1 MHSPNP
7 NNEYEFLWN
16 RIMTDTPPSKLAQV
30 LQAGQFAMTAET
42 SPPDAASAHTVLDR
56 VTCLKGVADA
66 VNVTDGASAR
76 VHMSALAAAAIMARE
91 GIEPVLQLTTR
102 DRNRLALQGDVVG
115 AAALGIHNFLCLTG
129 DKMSA
134 GDQPDAAEVFEIDSG
149 ELMRQMRDMRDTGT
163 FPCGREISPAPAFF
177 LGAAEMPAEPG
188 DNWPAAR
195 LQAKIDNGTQFFQTQ
210 YCFELDKV
218 KRYCQALVDGGFTEQ
233 AHFLI
238 GIGPLASAK
247 SARWMNA
254 NLFGVHVP
262 DEIITRLQG
271 AADQK
276 AEGRAICAELLQ
288 GFADI
293 EGCAGAHLM
302 APHQEAACAQVI
314 QESGLLELRN

>member
-1 MHSPNP
+1 
-7 NNEYEFLWN
+7 
-16 RIMTDTPPSKLAQV
+16 MTQSAPSKLARV
-30 LQAGQFAMTAET
+30 LQAGHFAMTAET
-42 SPPDAASAHTVLDR
+42 SPPDAASPQAVIDR
-56 VTCLKGVADA
+56 VACLQGLADA

-76 VHMSALAAAAIMARE
+76 VHMSAFAAATIMLQN
-91 GIEPVLQLTTR
+91 GIEPVLQMTTR

-115 AAALGIHNFLCLTG
+115 ASALGIHNFLCLTG
-129 DKMSA
+129 DKMAA
-134 GDQPDAAEVFEIDSG
+134 GDQPDAAEVFELDSG
-149 ELMRQMRDMRDTGT
+149 ELMRQMRTMRDAGS
-163 FPCGREISPAPAFF
+163 FPSGRQIDPPPALF

-218 KRYCQALVDGGFTEQ
+218 KSYCQGLVDGGFTEQ
-233 AHFLI
+233 AYFLI

-247 SARWMNA
+247 SARWMND

-262 DEIITRLQG
+262 DAIIKRLEG
-271 AADQK
+271 AEDQR

-288 GFADI
+288 GFSEI

-302 APHQEAACAQVI
+302 APHGEVSCAQVI
-314 QESGLLELRN
+314 QESGLLELRS

>member
-1 MHSPNP
+1 
-7 NNEYEFLWN
+7 
-16 RIMTDTPPSKLAQV
+16 MTEAAPSKLGQV
-30 LQAGQFAMTAET
+30 LQAGQFAITAET
-42 SPPDAASAHTVLDR
+42 SPPDSSSPQSVLDR
-56 VTCLKGVADA
+56 VVCLKGLADA

-91 GIEPVLQLTTR
+91 GIEPVLQQTTR
-102 DRNRLALQGDVVG
+102 DRNRLALQGDVLG

-129 DKMSA
+129 DKMAA

-149 ELMRQMRDMRDTGT
+149 ELMRQMRDMRDAGT
-163 FPCGREISPAPAFF
+163 YPSGREINPAPSLF

-210 YCFELDKV
+210 YCFELEKV
-218 KRYCQALVDGGFTEQ
+218 RRYCQALVDGGFTEQ

-238 GIGPLASAK
+238 GIGPLASAR
-247 SARWMNA
+247 STRWMNN

-262 DEIITRLQG
+262 DEIIKRLE
-271 AADQK
+271 AADDQK

-288 GFADI
+288 GFAEI

-302 APHQEAACAQVI
+302 APHGEASCAQVI

>member
-1 MHSPNP
+1 
-7 NNEYEFLWN
+7 
-16 RIMTDTPPSKLAQV
+16 MTETAPSKLARV
-30 LQAGQFAMTAET
+30 LQAGQFAITAET
-42 SPPDAASAHTVLDR
+42 SPPDSSSPQSVLDR
-56 VTCLKGVADA
+56 VACLKGLADA

-91 GIEPVLQLTTR
+91 GIEPVLQQTTR
-102 DRNRLALQGDVVG
+102 DRNRLALQGDVLG

-129 DKMSA
+129 DKMAA

-149 ELMRQMRDMRDTGT
+149 ELMRQMRDMRDAGSY
-163 FPCGREISPAPAFF
+163 PSGREINPAPSLF

-210 YCFELDKV
+210 YCFELEKV
-218 KRYCQALVDGGFTEQ
+218 RRYCRALVDGGFTEQ

-247 SARWMNA
+247 SARWMND
-254 NLFGVHVP
+254 NLFGVQVP
-262 DEIITRLQG
+262 DEIIKRLE
-271 AADQK
+271 AADDQK

-288 GFADI
+288 GFSEI

-302 APHQEAACAQVI
+302 APHGEASCAQVI
-314 QESGLLELRN
+314 QESGLLELRK

>member
-1 MHSPNP
+1 
-7 NNEYEFLWN
+7 
-16 RIMTDTPPSKLAQV
+16 MTEKAPSKLARV
-30 LQAGQFAMTAET
+30 LQAGQFAITAET
-42 SPPDAASAHTVLDR
+42 SPPDSASAQTVLDR
-56 VTCLKGVADA
+56 VTCLKDVADA

-115 AAALGIHNFLCLTG
+115 AAALGVNNFLCLTG
-129 DKMSA
+129 DKMTA

-149 ELMRQMRDMRDTGT
+149 ALMRQMRDMRDQGT
-163 FPCGREISPAPAFF
+163 FPSGRAIEPAPSLF
-177 LGAAEMPAEPG
+177 LGAAEMPAVPD
-188 DNWPAAR
+188 DNWPAGR
-195 LQAKIDNGTQFFQTQ
+195 LQAKIDNGAQFFQTQ
-210 YCFELDKV
+210 YCFDLDKV
-218 KRYCQALVDGGFTEQ
+218 QRYCRGLVDGGFTEQ
-233 AHFLI
+233 AYFLI

-262 DEIITRLQG
+262 DAIIDRLEG
-271 AADQK
+271 ADDQR

-288 GFADI
+288 AFAEI

-314 QESGLLELRN
+314 RESGLLEARK

>member
-1 MHSPNP
+1 
-7 NNEYEFLWN
+7 
-16 RIMTDTPPSKLAQV
+16 MTDTAPGKLAQV
-30 LQAGQFAMTAET
+30 LQAGQFAITAET
-42 SPPDAASAHTVLDR
+42 SPPDSSSPQSVLDR
-56 VTCLKGVADA
+56 VVCLKGLADA

-91 GIEPVLQLTTR
+91 GIEPVLQQTTR
-102 DRNRLALQGDVVG
+102 DRNRLALQGDVLG

-129 DKMSA
+129 DKMAA

-149 ELMRQMRDMRDTGT
+149 ELMRQMRDMRDAGT
-163 FPCGREISPAPAFF
+163 YPSGREINPAPSLF

-210 YCFELDKV
+210 YCFELEKV
-218 KRYCQALVDGGFTEQ
+218 RRYCQALVDGGFTEQ

-238 GIGPLASAK
+238 GIGPLASAR
-247 SARWMNA
+247 SARWMND

-262 DEIITRLQG
+262 DEIIKRLE
-271 AADQK
+271 AADDQK

-288 GFADI
+288 GFSEI

-302 APHQEAACAQVI
+302 APHGEASCAQVI

>member
-1 MHSPNP
+1 MQQNSN
-7 NNEYEFLWN
+7 
-16 RIMTDTPPSKLAQV
+16 LAQV
-30 LQAGQFAMTAET
+30 LAAGHFAMTAET
-42 SPPDAASAHTVLDR
+42 SPPDAASPQAVLDR
-56 VTCLKGVADA
+56 VGCLKGVADA

-76 VHMSALAAAAIMARE
+76 VHMSALAAAAIMARD

-102 DRNRLALQGDVVG
+102 DRNRLALQGDVIG
-115 AAALGIHNFLCLTG
+115 ASALGIHNFLCLTG
-129 DKMSA
+129 DKMAA

-149 ELMRQMRDMRDTGT
+149 ELMRQMRDMRDSGS
-163 FPCGREISPAPAFF
+163 FPSGRAIDPPPALF
-177 LGAAEMPAEPG
+177 LGAAEMPAEPD
-188 DNWPAAR
+188 DNWPAGR

-247 SARWMNA
+247 SARWMND

-262 DEIITRLQG
+262 DHIIQRLEG

-288 GFADI
+288 GFAEI

-314 QESGLLELRN
+314 RESGLLELRNS

>member
-1 MHSPNP
+1 
-7 NNEYEFLWN
+7 
-16 RIMTDTPPSKLAQV
+16 MTDTAPGKLAQV

-42 SPPDAASAHTVLDR
+42 SPPDSSSPQSVLDR
-56 VTCLKGVADA
+56 VVCLKGLADA

-91 GIEPVLQLTTR
+91 GIEPVLQQTTR
-102 DRNRLALQGDVVG
+102 DRNRLALQGDVLG

-129 DKMSA
+129 DKMAA

-149 ELMRQMRDMRDTGT
+149 ELMRQMRDMRDAGT
-163 FPCGREISPAPAFF
+163 YPSGREINPAPSLF

-210 YCFELDKV
+210 YCFELEKV
-218 KRYCQALVDGGFTEQ
+218 RRYCRALVDGGFTEQ
-233 AHFLI
+233 AYFLI
-238 GIGPLASAK
+238 GIGPLASAR
-247 SARWMNA
+247 SARWMND

-262 DEIITRLQG
+262 DEIIKRLE
-271 AADQK
+271 AADDQK

-288 GFADI
+288 GFSEI

-302 APHQEAACAQVI
+302 APHGEASCAQVI

>member
-1 MHSPNP
+1 
-7 NNEYEFLWN
+7 
-16 RIMTDTPPSKLAQV
+16 MTDSIPSKLAQV
-30 LQAGQFAMTAET
+30 LNAGHFAVTAET
-42 SPPDAASAHTVLDR
+42 SPPDAASAEAVMQR
-56 VTCLKGVADA
+56 VECLRGVADA

-76 VHMSALAAAAIMARE
+76 VHMSALATAAVMARE

-115 AAALGIHNFLCLTG
+115 ASALGIHNFLCLTG
-129 DKMSA
+129 DKMAA

-149 ELMRQMRDMRDTGT
+149 ELMRQMRDMRDAG
-163 FPCGREISPAPAFF
+163 CYPAPSGRSIDPPPQLY

-188 DNWPAAR
+188 DNWPAGR

-210 YCFELDKV
+210 YCFDLEKV
-218 KRYCQALVDGGFTEQ
+218 KRYCQGLVDGGFTEQ

-247 SARWMNA
+247 SARWMND
-254 NLFGVHVP
+254 NLFGVQVP
-262 DEIITRLQG
+262 EAIIARLEG
-271 AADQK
+271 ASDQK

-288 GFADI
+288 GMAEI

-314 QESGLLELRN
+314 RESGLLELR

>member
-1 MHSPNP
+1 
-7 NNEYEFLWN
+7 
-16 RIMTDTPPSKLAQV
+16 MTQSTPSKLAQV
-30 LQAGQFAMTAET
+30 LADGHFAITAET
-42 SPPDAASAHTVLDR
+42 SPPDAASTQAVIDR
-56 VTCLKGVADA
+56 VACLKGLADA

-76 VHMSALAAAAIMARE
+76 VHMSAFATATIMVQQ
-91 GIEPVLQLTTR
+91 GIEPVLQMTTR

-115 AAALGIHNFLCLTG
+115 ASALGIHNFLCLTG
-129 DKMSA
+129 DKMAA
-134 GDQPDAAEVFEIDSG
+134 GDQPQAAEVFELDSG
-149 ELMRQMRDMRDTGT
+149 ELMRQMRDMRDSGT
-163 FPCGREISPAPAFF
+163 FPSGRQIDPPPSLF

-218 KRYCQALVDGGFTEQ
+218 KRYCAALVDGGFTEQ

-247 SARWMNA
+247 SARWMNE

-262 DEIITRLQG
+262 DAIIERLEG
-271 AADQK
+271 AADQR

-288 GFADI
+288 GFSEI

-302 APHQEAACAQVI
+302 APHGEASCAQVI
-314 QESGLLELRN
+314 AESGLLGLRS

>member
-1 MHSPNP
+1 
-7 NNEYEFLWN
+7 
-16 RIMTDTPPSKLAQV
+16 MTETAPSKLAQV

-42 SPPDAASAHTVLDR
+42 SPPDSSSPQSVLDR
-56 VTCLKGVADA
+56 VVCLKGLSDA

-91 GIEPVLQLTTR
+91 GIEPVLQQTTR
-102 DRNRLALQGDVVG
+102 DRNRLALQGDVLG

-129 DKMSA
+129 DKMAA
-134 GDQPDAAEVFEIDSG
+134 GDQPGAAEVFEIDSG
-149 ELMRQMRDMRDTGT
+149 ELMRQMRDMRDAGT
-163 FPCGREISPAPAFF
+163 YPSGREINPAPSLF

-210 YCFELDKV
+210 YCFELEKV
-218 KRYCQALVDGGFTEQ
+218 RRYCQALVDGGFTEQ
-233 AHFLI
+233 AYFLI
-238 GIGPLASAK
+238 GIGPLASAR
-247 SARWMNA
+247 SARWMND

-262 DEIITRLQG
+262 DEIIKRLE
-271 AADQK
+271 AADDQK

-288 GFADI
+288 GFSEI

-302 APHQEAACAQVI
+302 APHGEASCAQVI

>member
-1 MHSPNP
+1 M
-7 NNEYEFLWN
+7 
-16 RIMTDTPPSKLAQV
+16 MTETTSSKLATV
-30 LQAGQFAMTAET
+30 LQAGHFAMTAET
-42 SPPDAASAHTVLDR
+42 SPPDSTSAQVVIDR
-56 VTCLKGVADA
+56 VACLKDVADA

-115 AAALGIHNFLCLTG
+115 ASALGIHNFLCLTG
-129 DKMSA
+129 DKMAA

-149 ELMRQMRDMRDTGT
+149 EMMRQMRDMRDTGS
-163 FPCGREISPAPAFF
+163 FPSGRAIDPPPALF

-188 DNWPAAR
+188 ENWPAGR

-210 YCFELDKV
+210 YCFDLEKV
-218 KRYCQALVDGGFTEQ
+218 KRYCQGLVDGGFTEQ

-247 SARWMNA
+247 SARWMND

-262 DEIITRLQG
+262 DDIIKRLEG
-271 AADQK
+271 ATDQK

-288 GFADI
+288 GFSEI

-302 APHQEAACAQVI
+302 APHQEAACAHVI
-314 QESGLLELRN
+314 RESGLLELRKG